1 MRFAEASR
9 MKPRL
14 PAVAVALVLGLAVA
28 GCGDSGERSGEA
40 GPARSAAAAEGE
52 GPDGSVGP
60 SAAAGSGSG
69 SSAPEQEPGSAPVA
83 AVSLE
88 ELVRL
93 VAAWRNPDVRAM
105 GECMYDEGFPQ
116 YMESMSELEGD
127 LVPWVPMRIH
137 PVNYEPISES
147 QARQHGMIGIAL
159 SESGNKVGNV
169 VTSDPA
175 YFQAIDQCKQSL
187 RGATSAEET
196 AQMASLAASLQDLVN
211 EVNTRFTN
219 ALVPVI
225 RELLDERLSCVR
237 DNGYPLL
244 DVEGAHDH
252 VSWHPILEGAGVE
265 LAEQPPEG
273 AAAAQLEGGASSTE
287 IRVLLPSEM
296 TPVYRPSQSE
306 IDFAVVFAACGNEV
320 AALERLQDA
329 QSSIRAEILP
339 GYEAV
344 ILGLSE
350 RVLEI
355 LDG

>member
-1 MRFAEASR
+1 

-69 SSAPEQEPGSAPVA
+69 GSSTGQEPGSAPVA
-83 AVSLE
+83 AVSLG
-88 ELVRL
+88 ELRRL
-93 VAAWRNPDVRAM
+93 VHGWLNPDVRDV

-127 LVPWVPMRIH
+127 LTLREPMSIH
-137 PVNYEPISES
+137 PLNYEPISES

-159 SESGNKVGNV
+159 TSGNKVGNV

-175 YFQAIDQCKQSL
+175 YFQAIERCKHSL
-187 RGATSAEET
+187 GGALSAEQT
-196 AQMASLAASLQDLVN
+196 AQMDSLAASLQDLVN

-219 ALVPVI
+219 AMIPVI
-225 RELLDERLSCVR
+225 RELRVDRLSCVR
-237 DNGYPLL
+237 DNGYPSL
-244 DVEGAHDH
+244 DVKGAHEQ
-252 VSWHPILEGAGVE
+252 VSWHPILQGAGVE
-265 LAEQPPEG
+265 LAEQPPAGAAG
-273 AAAAQLEGGASSTE
+273 AAAPQLEGDASSTE

-306 IDFAVVFAACGNEV
+306 IDFAVVYAECGNEV
-320 AALERLQDA
+320 GALERLQDA

-339 GYEAV
+339 GYEAT

-350 RVLEI
+350 RVLEL

>member
-1 MRFAEASR
+1 

-14 PAVAVALVLGLAVA
+14 LFVAVALVLGLAVA
-28 GCGDSGERSGEA
+28 GCGESGERSGEA
-40 GPARSAAAAEGE
+40 GTAGPAAAAEGE

-60 SAAAGSGSG
+60 SAAAGGGSAG
-69 SSAPEQEPGSAPVA
+69 SSPEQEPGSSPVA

-88 ELVRL
+88 ELVGL
-93 VAAWRNPDVRAM
+93 VDGWRNPDVTAM
-105 GECMYDEGFPQ
+105 GECMYDAGFPQ

-127 LVPWVPMRIH
+127 LAPWVPMRIH

-187 RGATSAEET
+187 RGASSAEQT

-219 ALVPVI
+219 KLVPVI

-237 DNGYPLL
+237 DNGYPSL

-265 LAEQPPEG
+265 LAEQPPDGAAG
-273 AAAAQLEGGASSTE
+273 AAAAQLEGGASSTD

-296 TPVYRPSQSE
+296 APPPYRPSQSE
-306 IDFAVVFAACGNEV
+306 VDFAVVFAECGNEV

>member
-1 MRFAEASR
+1 
-9 MKPRL
+9 
-14 PAVAVALVLGLAVA
+14 
-28 GCGDSGERSGEA
+28 
-40 GPARSAAAAEGE
+40 
-52 GPDGSVGP
+52 
-60 SAAAGSGSG
+60 
-69 SSAPEQEPGSAPVA
+69 
-83 AVSLE
+83 
-88 ELVRL
+88 
-93 VAAWRNPDVRAM
+93 
-105 GECMYDEGFPQ
+105 MYDEGFPQ

-219 ALVPVI
+219 AMIPVI
-225 RELLDERLSCVR
+225 RELRVDRLSCVR
-237 DNGYPLL
+237 DNGYPSL
-244 DVEGAHDH
+244 DVKGAHEQ
-252 VSWHPILEGAGVE
+252 VSWHPILQGAGVE
-265 LAEQPPEG
+265 LAEQPPAGAAG
-273 AAAAQLEGGASSTE
+273 AAAPQLEGDASSTE

-306 IDFAVVFAACGNEV
+306 IDFAVVYAECGNEV
-320 AALERLQDA
+320 GALERLQDA

-339 GYEAV
+339 GYEAT

-350 RVLEI
+350 RVLEL